1 MEKLLNWLPVK
12 PQPVLVRYGFT
23 TALVGLCFIL
33 LLAVQQVTKLSCFF
47 LMYPAVFLGAV
58 LFDRGSGFL
67 ATLLSTGLLLAMSYD
82 KSTVPESY
90 WLPLVLFLL
99 VGFLIAGLSEMLRQ
113 GWERAID
120 AERIKDVLYRELG
133 HRTKNDFALAGSVL
147 MLQARSQSDAT
158 VREALLAAVGRLTAL
173 GRAQEHFDPAGAGDS
188 VPMRD
193 YLQRLCHRIDEIAG
207 DRGTVSVRVTCDDI
221 ALPSGRAVPVGLIV
235 NELLT
240 NAFKHAFS
248 EEEPGEVEVSFL
260 RRDGYAL
267 IVEDNGRGCPEGNAD
282 GVGSTIVSLLAK
294 QLNGSMERVS
304 AGPGCRVRVLFPE
317 TLS

>member
-1 MEKLLNWLPVK
+1 MEKLLTWLPGK
-12 PQPVLVRYGFT
+12 PQPLVIRYGIT
-23 TALVGLCFIL
+23 TVLVGLCFML
-33 LLAVQQVTKLSCFF
+33 LLAVQQVTELSCFF

-120 AERIKDVLYRELG
+120 AEGIKDVLYRELG

-158 VREALLAAVGRLTAL
+158 VKEALLAAVGRITAL
-173 GRAQEHFDPAGAGDS
+173 GRAQEHFDPSGAGDA

-240 NAFKHAFS
+240 NAFKHAFG
-248 EEEPGEVEVSFL
+248 EAQPGEVEVSFL

-267 IVEDNGRGCPEGNAD
+267 IVEDNGRGCPEGD
-282 GVGSTIVSLLAK
+282 VSGVGSTIVSLLAK

-304 AGPGCRVRVLFPE
+304 ASPGCRVRVLFPE